1 MPTQDINKQSPT
13 TKNQIQAQRPN
24 IPRTESLLTGYTAGS
39 MNGGHNK
46 VICWQR
52 VMAGERH
59 KEKRWRGQIKL
70 LTPATPAYQ
79 DLYITFDTY
88 FVPDSRI
95 WDNAEA
101 YQAQR
106 GGASEIKITEIPNLG
121 GKKIPLISNQQASA
135 YTLISNTTTW
145 RDSFISSYLP
155 RMGIYGYQESLE
167 DRVYATLPKVNVLP
181 LRGYVAIYNDFLRN
195 KEYMEERQEYKTDD
209 VQTAEWA
216 SYLPT
221 SGKDIDYYFGRCR
234 KPNSYYTDYWT
245 EAQGATT
252 TIPVT
257 GAENETDF
265 AIGGTPVNTYN
276 EFNSLVTWAQWE
288 SRVNELRAEAQNAQ
302 KNFWDIIAEIRGSKK
317 LTEGKVQHIGRK
329 TVRLNYSSI
338 TQSAYNTNTD
348 VREEFQVMGT
358 QGAYSYTEVDVP
370 LYAGMIFNETGTVHT
385 IAFVQ
390 ADTVFETGFDRQLL
404 NVTPFDEYRPD
415 LKDDKFDGLYKIEM
429 TTEYSNDKNGDFP
442 NQIVGYKRKYSE
454 LFKLPNCIN
463 GDLTTNNYYENLQIY
478 DAGKNQIFLDFFDDN
493 SEIITQ
499 KTFQFFE
506 TGLDWSMQNST
517 QDVATIIDA
526 LRKKIYLDYT
536 DLQINKNQAIKN
548 KVLNIFDQ
556 IGEATGQ
563 EAIVVTGNNQIFY
576 VGKAYCY
583 AELPVDPSIKHNY
596 SDWGEH

>member
-1 MPTQDINKQSPT
+1 MPTQDINKQKPT

-39 MNGGHNK
+39 MNGGHNRT
-46 VICWQR
+46 ICWQR

-70 LTPATPAYQ
+70 LTPQTPAYQ

-88 FVPDSRI
+88 FVPDSRV

-121 GKKIPLISNQQASA
+121 GKEIPLIQDETVSK
-135 YTLISNTTTW
+135 YTLLSNTTQW

-155 RMGIYGYQESLE
+155 RMGIYGYQINQQP
-167 DRVYATLPKVNVLP
+167 RVYATLPKVNVLP
-181 LRGYVAIYNDFLRN
+181 LRGFIAIYNDFLRN
-195 KEYMEERQEYKTDD
+195 KEFQEEVQEFKTDT
-209 VQTAEWA
+209 VSNKEWTRMLPKDDMLEMD
-216 SYLPT
+216 YLF
-221 SGKDIDYYFGRCR
+221 SRCR

-257 GAENETDF
+257 GAENETDY

-338 TQSAYNTNTD
+338 TQSAYNTNAD

-429 TTEYSNDKNGDFP
+429 TTEYSNDMNGDFP
-442 NQIVGYKRKYSE
+442 NQIIGYKRKYSE
-454 LFKLPNCIN
+454 LFKLPNCI
-463 GDLTTNNYYENLQIY
+463 GQDMTSNNYYQMGINITPDEKEYLS
-478 DAGKNQIFLDFFDDN
+478 GEFFKD
-493 SEIITQ
+493 EQVITQ

-506 TGLDWSMQNST
+506 TGLDWSIQEQAEN
-517 QDVATIIDA
+517 VATGIKA
-526 LRKKIYLDYT
+526 LQKRVYLDYT
-536 DLQINKNQAIKN
+536 DLQIDKNQAIKN
-548 KVLNIFDQ
+548 KKMISGRGDIAVL
-556 IGEATGQ
+556 
-563 EAIVVTGNNQIFY
+563 GNNQIFY

-583 AELPVDPSIKHNY
+583 AELPVDPAIKHNY

>member
-1 MPTQDINKQSPT
+1 MPTQDINKQQPT

-59 KEKRWRGQIKL
+59 KEKRWRGQIRL
-70 LTPATPAYQ
+70 LTPQTPAYQ
-79 DLYITFDTY
+79 DLFITFDTY
-88 FVPDSRI
+88 FVPDSRV
-95 WDNAEA
+95 WTQAEA

-121 GKKIPLISNQQASA
+121 GKRIPLLRAVGTSETK
-135 YTLISNTTTW
+135 YTLLSNTTQW

-155 RMGIYGYQESLE
+155 RMGLYGYQTDTE
-167 DRVYATLPKVNVLP
+167 DTVYSNLPKVNVLP

-195 KEYMEERQEYKTDD
+195 KEFQEP
-209 VQTAEWA
+209 VQEFRTNNVQDAEMSNYIPGQRW
-216 SYLPT
+216 
-221 SGKDIDYYFGRCR
+221 DIDFYFGRCR
-234 KPNSYYTDYWT
+234 KPNSYYTDFWT

-257 GAENETDF
+257 GAENDTDF
-265 AIGGTPVNTYN
+265 SINGTAVNTYN
-276 EFNSLVTWAQWE
+276 EYNSLVTWAQWE

-338 TQSAYNTNTD
+338 TQSAYNTNTN

-429 TTEYSNDKNGDFP
+429 TTEYSNDRNGDIA
-442 NQIVGYKRKYSE
+442 NQIIGYKRKYSE

-463 GDLTTNNYYENLQIY
+463 GDLTTNNYFQVNVVPGTDGNVIDVNE
-478 DAGKNQIFLDFFDDN
+478 F
-493 SEIITQ
+493 SETEIITQ

-506 TGLDWSMQNST
+506 TGLDWFIKESGNLQEN
-517 QDVATIIDA
+517 VNLIG
-526 LRKKIYLDYT
+526 LKKRVYLDYT
-536 DLQINKNQAIKN
+536 DLQIDKNQAIKN
-548 KVLNIFDQ
+548 QKEIAEDGSITVL
-556 IGEATGQ
+556 
-563 EAIVVTGNNQIFY
+563 GNHQIFY

-583 AELPVDPSIKHNY
+583 ADLPVDPAIKHNY